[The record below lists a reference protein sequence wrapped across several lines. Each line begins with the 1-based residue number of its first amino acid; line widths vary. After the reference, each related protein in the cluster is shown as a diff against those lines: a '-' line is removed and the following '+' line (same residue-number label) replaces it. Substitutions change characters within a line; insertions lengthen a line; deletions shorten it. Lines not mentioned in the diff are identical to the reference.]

1 MRRLLLA
8 DVEPVA
14 HVASRTTYGVRR
26 MKASLWHEHGLI
38 VNRKLIERIMREGAK
53 WSAPT
58 EEGTAQLGQRRHS
71 RRLSPTQRLGVLT
84 ELATAERHHG
94 AQTKQAKELFT
105 AAWCSTCTRAEW
117 WDGPLTGAMK
127 RHW

>member
-94 AQTKQAKELFT
+94 AQTNLHSSGRCNT
-105 AAWCSTCTRAEW
+105 
-117 WDGPLTGAMK
+117 D
-127 RHW
+127 